1 VRSIARRPAVGVAV
15 RAAARTPRTGVTA
28 GHPQGLEAHIVG
40 DRLTLSGRLDGRGAS
55 VLHDAVSSL
64 LRTGQSSWTLEA
76 TQLVVVDH
84 SGLRALVGCY
94 QRALEHGCRVTVH
107 GASPGLRHALERL
120 RLDVHLLPP
129 DDGRPTRGPVGAR
142 RTVTST

>member
-1 VRSIARRPAVGVAV
+1 VRSIARRPALGVAV
-15 RAAARTPRTGVTA
+15 RALRTGVP
-28 GHPQGLEAHIVG
+28 GGRPPGLEALIVG
-40 DRLTLSGRLDGRGAS
+40 DRLTLSGRLDGRSAS

-64 LRTGQSSWTLEA
+64 LRTGQTRWTLEA
-76 TQLVVVDH
+76 TELVVADH

-94 QRALEHGCRVTVH
+94 QRALEHDCRITVH

-129 DDGRPTRGPVGAR
+129 DAGRPTRGPVGDR
-142 RTVTST
+142 RTVAST